1 MEVLLGVLHVL
12 VSIILILIVL
22 LQGGKGAEIGA
33 AFGGASQTVFG
44 SAGPTDFL
52 GKLTTWS
59 AAIFM
64 VTSLSLAYLS
74 SGKSVPSVVERVPI
88 ATEQQA
94 SELPAPPAGIE
105 QPLPPMES
113 TPGMENLPAE
123 PAPPPEPA
131 VPVEPAP
138 PQ

>member
-1 MEVLLGVLHVL
+1 MFVLLVVLHVL
-12 VSIILILIVL
+12 VSIVLILIVL

-74 SGKSVPSVVERVPI
+74 SGKSVPSVVEKIPI
-88 ATEQQA
+88 ATEQKA
-94 SELPAPPAGIE
+94 SELPGAPAGIE
-105 QPLPPMES
+105 QPLPPME
-113 TPGMENLPAE
+113 PDQGMSDLPAE
-123 PAPPPEPA
+123 PAPPLEPA
-131 VPVEPAP
+131 VPGEPAP

>member
-1 MEVLLGVLHVL
+1 MFALLVVMHVL

-52 GKLTTWS
+52 SKLTTWS

-74 SGKSVPSVVERVPI
+74 SGKSVPSVVEKIPI
-88 ATEQQA
+88 ATEQRA
-94 SELPAPPAGIE
+94 SELPAPPEGIE
-105 QPLPPMES
+105 KPLPPPEQS
-113 TPGMENLPAE
+113 GGAENLPVDPAE
-123 PAPPPEPA
+123 PTSPAAPK
-131 VPVEPAP
+131 
-138 PQ
+138 